1 MKSQVKHYRKLADGT
16 LKLVGIETVEVEAP
30 SRSDFYRAFLARRN
44 AHDLAEQARWEDHFE
59 SLADAACEGEG

>member
-1 MKSQVKHYRKLADGT
+1 MKSQVKHYRKLANGK
-16 LKLVGIETVEVEAP
+16 LVLVGIETVEVEAP
-30 SRSDFYRAFLARRN
+30 PRSDFYRALLARRN